1 MAKRRNAVNAAHV
14 KEAWEALEGCWEEF
28 ESIRNT
34 SPGQYASVDEVTRYV
49 SPLSR
54 NAELTRRF
62 VDGWVS

>member
-1 MAKRRNAVNAAHV
+1 VAKRRSAVNVAHV

-49 SPLSR
+49 PLLLLR
-54 NAELTRRF
+54 HRADL
-62 VDGWVS
+62 VDSSTAG

>member
-1 MAKRRNAVNAAHV
+1 VAKRRNAVNAAHV

-49 SPLSR
+49 ALLLMR
-54 NAELTRRF
+54 YRTDLT
-62 VDGWVS
+62 DLLMAG